1 MWTHFLFGWKSG
13 VSRQYNKRGDKAAGT
28 IERSEL
34 RTIISMRKKVILTL
48 SGGKESSLA
57 LYALQITDEDEI
69 VTLQLMDI
77 KNH

>member
-1 MWTHFLFGWKSG
+1 M
-13 VSRQYNKRGDKAAGT
+13 
-28 IERSEL
+28 
-34 RTIISMRKKVILTL
+34 SMREKVILTL